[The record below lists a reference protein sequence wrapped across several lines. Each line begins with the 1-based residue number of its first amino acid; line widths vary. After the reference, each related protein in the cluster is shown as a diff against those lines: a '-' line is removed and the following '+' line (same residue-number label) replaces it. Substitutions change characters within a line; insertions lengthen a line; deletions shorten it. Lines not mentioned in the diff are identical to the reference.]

1 MMLNDLG
8 VAYAREARY
17 EEALRVW
24 SQSAGLA
31 PNGGDSHYNAA
42 HVLIYNLNRPADALP
57 LLRRALA
64 IAPDWVDA
72 QFLNALVYQGIGNLR
87 QAFTQYEQLLAVV
100 TDRADI
106 LFNMASI
113 CVEMGDKAQA
123 VTLLERVIKV
133 KPSAQIYMQL
143 GILCDE
149 IGQHQQAQA
158 YGGKAIDLYPDAP
171 QAAEIRR
178 LRGIAD

>member
-1 MMLNDLG
+1 MSG
-8 VAYAREARY
+8 AAGW
-17 EEALRVW
+17 LRPFW
-24 SQSAGLA
+24 
-31 PNGGDSHYNAA
+31 
-42 HVLIYNLNRPADALP
+42 
-57 LLRRALA
+57 
-64 IAPDWVDA
+64 WVFG
-72 QFLNALVYQGIGNLR
+72 FLNALAHQGIGNLR

-100 TDRADI
+100 ADRADI

-123 VTLLERVIKV
+123 VALFERVIKV

-158 YGGKAIDLYPDAP
+158 YGGKVIDLYPDAP

-178 LRGIAD
+178 LWGIAD

>member
-1 MMLNDLG
+1 MG
-8 VAYAREARY
+8 
-17 EEALRVW
+17 
-24 SQSAGLA
+24 
-31 PNGGDSHYNAA
+31 
-42 HVLIYNLNRPADALP
+42 
-57 LLRRALA
+57 
-64 IAPDWVDA
+64 WVFG
-72 QFLNALVYQGIGNLR
+72 FLNALAHQGLGNLR

-100 TDRADI
+100 ADRADI

-123 VTLLERVIKV
+123 VALFERVIKV

-158 YGGKAIDLYPDAP
+158 YGGKVIDLYPDAP

-178 LRGIAD
+178 LWGIAD